1 MLVKLELIYS
11 VRLNAHSIASSMNTH
26 SRQESEF
33 ATVFFFCFQ
42 LPHTRERGD
51 SPPPPPPS
59 SDEIVKIVKIVRE
72 SCVWWNKERHNVNV
86 ECRSLDRD
94 YCSTM
99 WENYKS
105 SKSSHNS
112 QSKWAR
118 YRENWNIQ
126 TIAKLILFYFLH
138 FNKYREKKIK
148 SAMKLLFRLINY
160 LFYFFFIIIFLLWH
174 VCSHC

>member
-33 ATVFFFCFQ
+33 ATVFLFSTAT
-42 LPHTRERGD
+42 HTWEGGQ
-51 SPPPPPPS
+51 PS
-59 SDEIVKIVKIVRE
+59 SSSTFQWWDRQDSQDRARELCVVKQRTTQCQCRM
-72 SCVWWNKERHNVNV
+72 SLAWS
-86 ECRSLDRD
+86 RSLQH
-94 YCSTM
+94 M

-126 TIAKLILFYFLH
+126 TVAKLILFYFLH
-138 FNKYREKKIK
+138 FNEYREKKIK

-160 LFYFFFIIIFLLWH
+160 LFFFFYYYFF
-174 VCSHC
+174 VV